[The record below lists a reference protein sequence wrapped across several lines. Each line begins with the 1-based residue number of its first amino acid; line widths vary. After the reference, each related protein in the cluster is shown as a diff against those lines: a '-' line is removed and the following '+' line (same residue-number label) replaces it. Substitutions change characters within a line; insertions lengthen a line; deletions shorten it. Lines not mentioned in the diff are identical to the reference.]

1 MNKEQAIKKIEELR
15 EFVSQ
20 CDNKPNKIAEY
31 YYGGLWITA
40 ATSVEEIE
48 SDGAPLRNVYA
59 EEFKSGG
66 KLYFYMGLVFQVRE
80 Q

>member
-1 MNKEQAIKKIEELR
+1 MTKQTTQQTTQKKLDVMNKKQAIK
-15 EFVSQ
+15 
-20 CDNKPNKIAEY
+20 KIAEY